1 MQIGEKW
8 RVPVDLPVC
17 KMTYTAQT
25 ERSFKT
31 RFQEY
36 VLDFKH
42 NNTKSAIAQH
52 VLENGHSIWKDGG
65 YNESLSLKNKGR
77 MLNTMENYH
86 IYKENVAGKQ
96 IKDKQT
102 SKSNKIF
109 ETVLTFNV
117 RTHKMD
123 ALRPFKSS
131 TQSCTGLEL

>member
-1 MQIGEKW
+1 MQIREKW

-17 KMTYTAQT
+17 KMTYTGQT
-25 ERSFKT
+25 DRSFKT

-36 VLDFKH
+36 VRDFKH

-117 RTHKMD
+117 RTHPILLNRQLTN
-123 ALRPFKSS
+123 APNG
-131 TQSCTGLEL
+131 CAAAI